1 MNTDNV
7 TTLIMRGRAIVI
19 AGITTACFMFLSML
33 GMAAEPGAVNLA
45 NKENLKKE
53 ISQNITCPDFVTG
66 NSDENNVTAV
76 INVDSK
82 GAINIE
88 AISSPNPELKN
99 EVIKQLSHMRLANK
113 IPTGPFALVV
123 KFRVL

>member
-1 MNTDNV
+1 MNTDN

-19 AGITTACFMFLSML
+19 AAIITACFMLLSTL
-33 GMAAEPGAVNLA
+33 GMAAEAGTLSKA
-45 NKENLKKE
+45 NRENLKRE
-53 ISQNITCPDFVTG
+53 ISQNITCPDYVTS

-76 INVDSK
+76 INVDSM
-82 GAINIE
+82 GSINIE
-88 AISSPNPELKN
+88 AISSPNAELKN
-99 EVIKQLSHMRLANK
+99 EVIKQLSQMRLANK

>member
-1 MNTDNV
+1 MNTDT
-7 TTLIMRGRAIVI
+7 TTLIMRGRTILIAAII
-19 AGITTACFMFLSML
+19 TACFTLLSTF
-33 GMAAEPGAVNLA
+33 GMAAEPGAVNLV

-53 ISQNITCPDFVTG
+53 ISQNITCPDYVTG

-82 GAINIE
+82 GTINIE
-88 AISSPNPELKN
+88 AISSPNAELKN
-99 EVIKQLSHMRLANK
+99 EVVKQLSQMRLANK

-123 KFRVL
+123 KFRIL